1 MNKNSRTAEE
11 LFDENSSP
19 DSWELHSLNKSER
32 KKLNEMR
39 VESAKKKSMI
49 VRKVGD
55 QSAGRF
61 SHYNSEQKSLICGQ
75 NFSFE
80 PKFLVKKENH
90 GLVKRENNDLVKRE
104 IKGSVNQLV
113 DNKPVNVFIGEIIR
127 SSNISDED
135 VIELEIIRKPNTN
148 PFAKVLRRPKIVN
161 KTK

>member
-19 DSWELHSLNKSER
+19 DSWELYSLKRSER

-55 QSAGRF
+55 QSSGRF

-80 PKFLVKKENH
+80 PKFLVK
-90 GLVKRENNDLVKRE
+90 RENNDLVKRE

-113 DNKPVNVFIGEIIR
+113 DNKPLNVFIDEIIR
-127 SSNISDED
+127 SSNITDED

-148 PFAKVLRRPKIVN
+148 PFAKVLRRPKIL
-161 KTK
+161 KKSK

>member
-19 DSWELHSLNKSER
+19 DSWELYSLKRSER

-55 QSAGRF
+55 QSSGRF

-80 PKFLVKKENH
+80 PKFLVK
-90 GLVKRENNDLVKRE
+90 RENNDLVKRE

-113 DNKPVNVFIGEIIR
+113 DNKPLNVFIDEIIR
-127 SSNISDED
+127 SSNITDED

-148 PFAKVLRRPKIVN
+148 PFAKVLRRPKIL
-161 KTK
+161 KKLK